1 MILHIHS
8 FHNNSQHIPTVTR
21 KFLNHGIWNV
31 FCKVTAMYGL
41 RVVSYLPGRSAL
53 KTWASGVST
62 QSMRVLATAC
72 TSLPTFLPKKLDGQE
87 STGSQN
93 PRSKGS
99 KMPLRPLPKKG
110 VNAIA
115 NSATVA
121 YQKHKEATIWTANSQ
136 WECRWNTRSRSGFW
150 ELEQICRE
158 VIVLMGSERQR
169 PWIYRARQRCFGQE
183 RMVLE
188 RLHLDVSSV
197 V

>member
-1 MILHIHS
+1 
-8 FHNNSQHIPTVTR
+8 
-21 KFLNHGIWNV
+21 
-31 FCKVTAMYGL
+31 
-41 RVVSYLPGRSAL
+41 
-53 KTWASGVST
+53 
-62 QSMRVLATAC
+62 
-72 TSLPTFLPKKLDGQE
+72 
-87 STGSQN
+87 
-93 PRSKGS
+93 
-99 KMPLRPLPKKG
+99 LRPLPKKG

-121 YQKHKEATIWTANSQ
+121 YQKHKRATIWAANSQ
-136 WECRWNTRSRSGFW
+136 WQCRWNSRSRPGFW